1 MPVGPEITASAA
13 RCQRS
18 LGPGRPEYPLLPTQ
32 LSGCPQTSTPDMQYP
47 LELDF
52 DYGAAP
58 DRLRDGAVPTFR
70 HWQAL
75 LPPLSTA
82 VGLGAGDTPLIEIG
96 AAVQGAMRER
106 GVFLKDESRNPTW
119 SHKDR
124 LNTCTVSA
132 ALREGASTV
141 IVASSG
147 NHGVSAAAHAAR
159 AGLGCVVIT
168 MPEVSAAFRE
178 MILAYGAYPI
188 FLPAEAR
195 WPAMRALMQLDS
207 VYPVSNL
214 TPVHTGHP
222 WGPEGYKT
230 MAYEIAADLGR
241 APAAVVVPTGYGEML
256 FGIFKGFREL
266 RDLGLVSHLPQIIS
280 VEPAARGPLHRA
292 IETGVPAVSVEPRPT
307 LQSGTACTVNSY
319 RAVLGLRDSGGFPLL
334 VDDEEAGRAQQA
346 LARQGLW
353 QELSPSA
360 AVAALGKIGRLDHD
374 GPVVVIG
381 CSTGLKEPAADRE
394 VRVAAPDLA
403 TLRSYLKAEYGFAL

>member
-1 MPVGPEITASAA
+1 
-13 RCQRS
+13 
-18 LGPGRPEYPLLPTQ
+18 
-32 LSGCPQTSTPDMQYP
+32 MQYP

-52 DYGAAP
+52 DYGTAP
-58 DRLRDGAVPTFR
+58 DRLGDGAKPSFLR
-70 HWQAL
+70 WQAL
-75 LPPLSTA
+75 LPPLSRQA
-82 VGLGAGDTPLIEIG
+82 CLGAGDTPLIEIG
-96 AAVQGAMRER
+96 AAVQAPVRER

-124 LNTCTVSA
+124 LNVCTVSA
-132 ALREGASTV
+132 ALQEGASTV

-159 AGLGCVVIT
+159 AGLRCVVVT
-168 MPEVSAAFRE
+168 MPEVSPAFRE
-178 MILAYGAYPI
+178 MILAYGAHPV

-195 WPAMRALMQLDS
+195 WPAMRAMMQLKS

-230 MAYEIAADLGR
+230 IAYEIAADLGR

-266 RDLGLVSHLPQIIS
+266 RDLGLVAHLPQIVS

-292 IETGVPAVSVEPRPT
+292 LATGVPAVSVEPRPT

-319 RAVLGLRDSGGFPLL
+319 RAVVAVRERGGLSLL
-334 VDDEEAGRAQQA
+334 VDDEEAGQAQRA

-360 AVAALGKIGRLDHD
+360 AVAALGKIDRLEHD

-381 CSTGLKEPAADRE
+381 CSTGLKEPAAHRE
-394 VRVAAPDLA
+394 VRVAEPDLTSIRA
-403 TLRSYLKAEYGFAL
+403 YLKSEYGFDL

>member
-1 MPVGPEITASAA
+1 MPLEPEITTSSVKG
-13 RCQRS
+13 QRS
-18 LGPGRPEYPLLPTQ
+18 LGPGQPRYPLLPTH
-32 LSGCPQTSTPDMQYP
+32 LSGCPETSTAAMQYP
-47 LELDF
+47 LELEF
-52 DYGAAP
+52 DLAAAP
-58 DRLRDGAVPTFR
+58 GSLGDGRRSAFH

-75 LPPLSTA
+75 LPPLSPQ
-82 VGLGAGDTPLIEIG
+82 VWLDAGGTPLVDIG
-96 AAVQGAMRER
+96 AIAPERLRDR

-124 LNTCTVSA
+124 LNTFTVSA
-132 ALREGASTV
+132 ALQEGASTV

-159 AGLGCVVIT
+159 AGLNCIVVT
-168 MPEVSAAFRE
+168 MPEVSPAFRD
-178 MILAYGAYPI
+178 MILGYGAHPI
-188 FLPAEAR
+188 FLPAEGR
-195 WPAMRALMQLDS
+195 WPALRAMMQVDG

-230 MAYEIAADLGR
+230 MAYEIAADFGR

-266 RDLGLVSHLPQIIS
+266 RDLGLITQMPQIIA

-292 IETGVPAVSVEPRPT
+292 ITTGVPAATVEARPT
-307 LQSGTACTVNSY
+307 VQSGTACTVNSY
-319 RAVLGLRDSGGFPLL
+319 RAVVAVGDSHGVPLL
-334 VDDEEAGRAQQA
+334 VDDEDAVAAQRA

-353 QELSPSA
+353 QELSPA
-360 AVAALGKIGRLDHD
+360 AAIAALRQIDRLDHD

-381 CSTGLKEPAADRE
+381 CSSGLKEPAAPRE
-394 VRVAAPDLA
+394 QRTIDPDLGSIRA
-403 TLRSYLKAEYGFAL
+403 YLKSEYGFDL